1 MLHAWEPLPAV
12 AVADPPDAGIVLLI
26 ILPAVTCPY
35 VVTPPVVPVTAL
47 PLVTLLEAEAVLE
60 VWPELVAVTVT
71 VSVVRFVPILLWEMI
86 FPDKLNL
93 LLPFPVRVIVV
104 VPATLLV

>member
-1 MLHAWEPLPAV
+1 MPVCSHSAGSSGYSPAIG
-12 AVADPPDAGIVLLI
+12 D
-26 ILPAVTCPY
+26 TF
-35 VVTPPVVPVTAL
+35 
-47 PLVTLLEAEAVLE
+47 LEAEAVLE

-93 LLPFPVRVIVV
+93 LFPFPVRVIVV